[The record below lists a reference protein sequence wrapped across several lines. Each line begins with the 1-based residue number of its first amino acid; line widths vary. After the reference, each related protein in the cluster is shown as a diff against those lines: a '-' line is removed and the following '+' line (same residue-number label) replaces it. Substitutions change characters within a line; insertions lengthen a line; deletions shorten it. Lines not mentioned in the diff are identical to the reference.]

1 MTRPS
6 SRGNFSAF
14 FFFRTTQTN
23 RVISDILLFFAITN
37 GRRRKNGGE
46 EGINPNK
53 YTIYEKF
60 VIIIFFYELTPN
72 LKL

>member
-1 MTRPS
+1 
-6 SRGNFSAF
+6 
-14 FFFRTTQTN
+14 
-23 RVISDILLFFAITN
+23 LLFFAITN